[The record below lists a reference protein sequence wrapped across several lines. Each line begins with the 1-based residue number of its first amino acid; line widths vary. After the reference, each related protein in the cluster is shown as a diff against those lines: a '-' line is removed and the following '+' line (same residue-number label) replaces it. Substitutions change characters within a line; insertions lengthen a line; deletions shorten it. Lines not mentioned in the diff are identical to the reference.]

1 MQSLPL
7 SSLISLITLCLTSLL
22 GLVQAAWVSNTIRNS
37 YRYSPIS
44 STSTHPPCWTTRT
57 SLSATV
63 QNDKDID
70 PPIPLWT
77 DNDVDEF
84 ANDRGLVISFSTLGP
99 GYRAVARA
107 KHDESMILGYVE
119 GFIRPAGKIL
129 HLDKMQVFQP
139 MAQRVKRQ
147 IPNSLDF
154 GGVSFGLGLLLGY
167 TCLMY
172 GKENGCQMAEFLAI
186 DDESF
191 QHKRLVRYYKRVGF
205 RVVKYVGDGITDI
218 PDRLV
223 WGGCGTLME
232 EEIDVLMRKWANL
245 MELMKS
251 RTQPQ

>member
-1 MQSLPL
+1 MEDKNII
-7 SSLISLITLCLTSLL
+7 ISE
-22 GLVQAAWVSNTIRNS
+22 
-37 YRYSPIS
+37 
-44 STSTHPPCWTTRT
+44 
-57 SLSATV
+57 TV

-70 PPIPLWT
+70 PAIPLLWT
-77 DNDVDEF
+77 ENDVDQF

-139 MAQRVKRQ
+139 MAQCVKRQ

-154 GGVSFGLGLLLGY
+154 GGVILVLVLTYSWDIPG

-232 EEIDVLMRKWANL
+232 AEIDVLMRKWAN
-245 MELMKS
+245 
-251 RTQPQ
+251 